1 MIRSLVLFLAGAAAL
16 AAAET
21 TGPSFAGRWQPDLA
35 KSTSQKELK
44 AAAGDPNV
52 VAPPAP
58 PAGGVSHPI
67 EVIEQSGK
75 QVKIAMLDPEGEL
88 ANTLVLA
95 TDGSE
100 TVNQLSGGVMLH
112 RSHTRWEGSS
122 LVIEWQM
129 EREGKTV
136 LKGKDVRTLEP
147 DGTQRLVRDLE
158 DAKSKTHSVIVLKKQ
173 AGNPG

>member
-1 MIRSLVLFLAGAAAL
+1 
-16 AAAET
+16 
-21 TGPSFAGRWQPDLA
+21 
-35 KSTSQKELK
+35 
-44 AAAGDPNV
+44 
-52 VAPPAP
+52 
-58 PAGGVSHPI
+58 
-67 EVIEQSGK
+67 
-75 QVKIAMLDPEGEL
+75 
-88 ANTLVLA
+88 
-95 TDGSE
+95 
-100 TVNQLSGGVMLH
+100 MLH

-129 EREGKTV
+129 EREGRTV